1 MKQNDYM
8 NRSQVMKTAD
18 RKLMHYISS
27 AAYHLREAQEYL
39 DDYKELESVSY
50 YKGIRESWPEMAR
63 LYRQLCQADL
73 QAARSLVSD
82 LEDVGLISLDDWR
95 NINETLVWFG
105 FPAEVRSDD

>member
-8 NRSQVMKTAD
+8 NRGQVMQTAD
-18 RKLMHYISS
+18 RKLLHYISS

-39 DDYKELESVSY
+39 DDYNSLVNVSY
-50 YKGIRESWPEMAR
+50 YKAISQDWPDMAR

-82 LEDVGLISLDDWR
+82 LEDVGLIDMDDWR
-95 NINETLVWFG
+95 TINDMLLWFG
-105 FPAEVRSDD
+105 FQAGFRYDD